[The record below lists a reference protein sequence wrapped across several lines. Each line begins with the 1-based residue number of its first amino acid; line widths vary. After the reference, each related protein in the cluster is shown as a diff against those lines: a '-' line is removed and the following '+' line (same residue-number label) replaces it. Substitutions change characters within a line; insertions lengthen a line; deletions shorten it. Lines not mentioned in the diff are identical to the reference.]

1 MEEISSRSGGID
13 LKKFLLILFIA
24 LAVVSF
30 VVPLTIYKWYTGRLE
45 LPQNNVPSSLV
56 VEYSD
61 GTPLYTPKTVWVDF
75 DDIPQLLKDTIVASE
90 DKRFYTHSG
99 VDLIGI
105 IRSLVVIITS
115 DDIQGG
121 STITQQL
128 ARTLYLT
135 TEVSLERKVK
145 EAFIALWLEQNY
157 SKNEILELYVN
168 SVYLG
173 KGVYG
178 FPAAAKY
185 YFNKTLEQ
193 LTPTETVM
201 LVATLRSP
209 ENANP
214 LKELN
219 AEFSKTVLRK
229 ILDAGVINSD
239 EYERAI
245 GSLSEKRA
253 YAIQTTSQPFDND
266 LFWMVVLEL
275 KELGFELGDLRN
287 GFRVRT
293 TIDKNLQT
301 LLSSKIDKADM
312 AGLIVEH
319 TTGRIRAAYGLGIN
333 NGRRQLGS
341 VIKPFYYYLAFLAG
355 WNKSDILKDEP
366 LTIGKWSPQNF
377 DKAFWKEVTLEN
389 ALIYSRNIPSVN
401 LFMAL
406 GQNNVQNFM
415 KNVLNVGGYYPNDAT
430 ISLGTIE
437 TSLIDVAK
445 GFEPIF
451 NGGIVVQPRL
461 VEYVRDKDGVTYY
474 SYKPQ
479 IVNVVKPPKE
489 MDKRTPTEASVLMLQ
504 LMEKVVTMGTGKSAA
519 IPGRT
524 IYGKTG
530 TAEKNAWFVGGDGKY
545 IFLLAKDGKDLTGGG
560 NVAPVWRQI
569 AQSTEI
575 GHITASLPLK
585 TKITETEPKVA
596 GGTGT
601 KPEQIEGARIT
612 DEPATVEQQVI
623 PTPEEQIYNRLQTGT
638 ITVDEI
644 LDAMK
649 TLDSD
654 RQREVLSKINE
665 INPDIASDVYYK
677 LLGGGEF

>member
-1 MEEISSRSGGID
+1 M
-13 LKKFLLILFIA
+13 KKLLLILFIVI
-24 LAVVSF
+24 AVISC
-30 VVPLTIYKWYTGRLE
+30 VVPLAVYNWYTGRLE
-45 LPQNNVPSSLV
+45 LPQNNVPSSLI

-61 GTPLYTPKTVWVDF
+61 GTPLYTPKTVWADF
-75 DDIPQLLKDTIVASE
+75 DTIPTSLKDIIIASE

-99 VDLIGI
+99 VDIFGI
-105 IRSLVVIITS
+105 IRSAVVIITS

-128 ARTLYLT
+128 SRTLYLT
-135 TEVSLERKVK
+135 MERTWKRKIK

-157 SKNEILELYVN
+157 SKNEILELYIN

-173 KGVYG
+173 NGVFG

-185 YFNKTLEQ
+185 YFNKTLDQ
-193 LTPTETVM
+193 LNTSEMAM

-214 LKELN
+214 LKDLN
-219 AEFSKTVLRK
+219 TNFAKTVLRK
-229 ILDAGVINSD
+229 ALEENAIDSNEYNEALQQIGEKHLYAVKNS
-239 EYERAI
+239 
-245 GSLSEKRA
+245 
-253 YAIQTTSQPFDND
+253 SQSFDND

-275 KELGFELGDLRN
+275 KDLGFELGNLRN
-287 GFRVRT
+287 GSRVRT
-293 TIDKNLQT
+293 TIDKNMQM
-301 LLSSKIDKADM
+301 LLNSNIDKTNM

-341 VIKPFYYYLAFLAG
+341 VVKPFYYYLAFMAG

-389 ALIYSRNIPSVN
+389 ALIYSRNVPSVN

-415 KNVLNVGGYYPNDAT
+415 KNELKVGGYYPNDAT

-451 NGGIVVQPRL
+451 NGGIVIQPRL
-461 VEYVRDKDGVTYY
+461 IEYVRDKDGAVLY
-474 SYKPQ
+474 SYRPD
-479 IVNVVKPPKE
+479 IINVVKAPKD
-489 MDKRTPTEASVLMLQ
+489 MNQRTPTEASIMMLQ
-504 LMEKVVTMGTGKSAA
+504 LMGKVVTMGTGKSAA

-530 TAEKNAWFVGGDGKY
+530 TAEKNAWFIGGDGRY
-545 IFLLAKDGKDLTGGG
+545 VFLLVKDGEGLTGG
-560 NVAPVWRQI
+560 NSVAPIWRKI
-569 AQSTEI
+569 AQNIEI
-575 GHITASLPLK
+575 GYIDVSLPLW
-585 TKITETEPKVA
+585 TKIAPTEPKTA
-596 GGTGT
+596 GKTTISPELNESISISGESSGSQTGNSS
-601 KPEQIEGARIT
+601 
-612 DEPATVEQQVI
+612 
-623 PTPEEQIYNRLQTGT
+623 EETIYNKLQSGS

-644 LDAMK
+644 VDFLK

-654 RQREVLSKINE
+654 KQVDVLSRINE
-665 INPDIASDVYYK
+665 IDQNVASEVYQK
-677 LLGGGEF
+677 LNGGGQF